1 MFNAELWTKLD
12 IDMIKSLNGKLFPC
26 FLIMLFLFY
35 SLFWYLN
42 NPRTLVALVV
52 FVSFAIIVVLGFC
65 YLRDRDTLRNEWI
78 FLAVLVLF
86 SLIFCFLFPPFS
98 VPDEGH
104 HYFSTYWLV
113 DSLPFNSR
121 VAADGSFL
129 VREADLNLYS
139 KLSSNLISSSSFDSI
154 FNHFSWFE
162 SSKYVSF
169 SDLAFS
175 IGTENVP
182 AKIGSVIGLQIGL
195 LLGLGAYPVFYLGRM
210 GSIAVFCFCA
220 FHAYKIAPKGK
231 SVIVFVS
238 LLPMTLHLTAS
249 YSYDSGI
256 IALSLL
262 VFAFLMRGFFGED
275 RSIGIRQII
284 AYFIISALLAPCK
297 VIYCG
302 LIVLAVFIPLDKF
315 EDVNKGRLSKYLLIF
330 VIAASVLVLR
340 LASVSGL
347 VSQSTS
353 SSRGGEAGQFYS
365 LNDILLHPR
374 NSFMVFCRTLDSLG
388 DFYWETTLGYSLGWF
403 QENLRMPTFYMIPYL
418 VCGFICCIDSQDED
432 AFLNQP
438 LPAMFIGAFAV
449 AALGSIASM
458 WLGWTFNNESVI
470 QGVQGRYFLP
480 ALPALLFGLRS
491 RAIKYRGISATLVL
505 LGICSMNCI
514 YLIRF
519 ISVATCM

>member
-1 MFNAELWTKLD
+1 MTSFVKCR
-12 IDMIKSLNGKLFPC
+12 PV
-26 FLIMLFLFY
+26 FLVFTVFFTIY
-35 SLFWYLN
+35 SVFWYLS
-42 NPRTLVALVV
+42 NPRLLVLLTIAISIVIILALGCA
-52 FVSFAIIVVLGFC
+52 SAKGTDCLKS
-65 YLRDRDTLRNEWI
+65 EWF
-78 FLAVLVLF
+78 FLALLISF
-86 SLIFCFLFPPFS
+86 SIIFCFIFPPFT

-104 HYFSTYWLV
+104 HFFSTYWLV

-139 KLSSNLISSSSFDSI
+139 KLSSSLINSSSFDSI
-154 FNHFSWFE
+154 SNHFSWFE

-195 LLGLGAYPVFYLGRM
+195 LLGLGAYPVFYLGRI
-210 GSIAVFCFCA
+210 GSIAVYCFCA

-231 SVIVFVS
+231 SVIVFIS
-238 LLPMTLHLTAS
+238 LLPMTLHLAAS

-284 AYFIISALLAPCK
+284 TYFIVSALLAPCK

-315 EDVNKGRLSKYLLIF
+315 EDVNKGRLSKYLLMF

-353 SSRGGEAGQFYS
+353 SSRGGETGQFYS

-403 QENLRMPTFYMIPYL
+403 QENLRMPIFYMIPYL
-418 VCGFICCIDSQDED
+418 FFGFMCCIDSQDED

-438 LPAMFIGAFAV
+438 LPAFYIGAFVV

-458 WLGWTFNNESVI
+458 WLGWTFNNESII

-480 ALPALLFGLRS
+480 VLPALLFGLRS

-505 LGICSMNCI
+505 LGLCSMNCI

-519 ISVATCM
+519 VSVATCM